1 MPGKCVRG
9 TVIEVDLDPIVGHEI
24 EKSRPCV
31 VIQNDIGNK
40 YSPITIVAAIEGA
53 EHVRK
58 VYPVDVWVAKGE
70 GGLEKDS
77 VVLGNQI
84 RSVDE
89 LRFRKIYGS
98 FSNSTMEKIDRALR
112 ISLAL

>member
-9 TVIEVDLDPIVGHEI
+9 TVLEINLDPTVGHEI
-24 EKSRPCV
+24 KKSRPCV
-31 VIQNDIGNK
+31 VIQNDIGNR

-53 EHVRK
+53 EHIKRE
-58 VYPVDVWVAKGE
+58 YPVDVRVPKGE
-70 GGLEKDS
+70 GGLEKES

-89 LRFRKIYGS
+89 TRFGRIYGQ
-98 FSNSTMEKIDRALR
+98 FSNTTMERIDQALR